1 VLPVEV
7 VVTEA
12 DVLWLLEDDVVV
24 AVAVDGVVI
33 LVDECETGGIVVASR
48 PLTPMIVC
56 ATPSASEN
64 TPLPVSQLQDPSFT
78 PDWQQYCWFP
88 QADMEPSSP
97 LP

>member
-1 VLPVEV
+1 MLLVEV

-78 PDWQQYCWFP
+78 PD
-88 QADMEPSSP
+88 
-97 LP
+97 